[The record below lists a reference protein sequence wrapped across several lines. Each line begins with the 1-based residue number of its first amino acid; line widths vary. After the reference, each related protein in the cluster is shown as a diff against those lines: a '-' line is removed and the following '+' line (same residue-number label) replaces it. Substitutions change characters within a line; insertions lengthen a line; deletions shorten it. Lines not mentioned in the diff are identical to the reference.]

1 MKKTISMLALTL
13 AASALTSFSQDTATP
28 TPAAQPPK
36 HEKEFRGRPPGPERG
51 GPMREIMESL
61 TPAEREQLKAARQKA
76 KDDPAV
82 LEARKQAEV
91 AMKAARD
98 AEKAAMLKVDA
109 TIGPILDKIEAAMKD
124 RKPRGEQ
131 PPPPKE

>member
-1 MKKTISMLALTL
+1 
-13 AASALTSFSQDTATP
+13 
-28 TPAAQPPK
+28 
-36 HEKEFRGRPPGPERG
+36 
-51 GPMREIMESL
+51 MREIMESL